1 MIFSVVKE
9 NGAICL
15 ITIAPDGREIKK
27 QPVVINGNVVG
38 WIKSVWIDGKMISAE
53 RIGRVPK
60 KVWDRWNIDYLN
72 SCFVP
77 KK

>member
-1 MIFSVVKE
+1 MIFSIVKE
-9 NGAICL
+9 NEGVCL
-15 ITIAPDGREIKK
+15 TTITPDGREIKK
-27 QPVVINGNVVG
+27 QPVISSGTVVG

-72 SCFVP
+72 SCFVS